1 MLFVTAWPALLMLPV
16 VTFAFAMTVA
26 AVISAV
32 GTGVLSQIAAVIAG
46 TLAGTAAAWGVGMAL
61 GIAAPLLFNA
71 AFALERAAAFAPFA
85 FIGGIAGVAWER
97 GHTLTSLWR

>member
-1 MLFVTAWPALLMLPV
+1 MLFVTFWPALVMLPV
-16 VTFAFAMTVA
+16 VAFAIAMTVA
-26 AVISAV
+26 AIFSAV

-46 TLAGTAAAWGVGMAL
+46 TLAGSAAAWGVGIAL
-61 GIAAPLLFNA
+61 SIAAPLLFNA

-85 FIGGIAGVAWER
+85 FIGGVAGVAWER